1 MPIQGS
7 AADIIKSAMLSIDRE
22 FEKKGFRAAMLLQVH
37 DELIFE
43 VPSEELDEVAA
54 RVKSLMEGVLPLA
67 VPLKVDLKVGRD
79 WYHLDPLEGG

>member
-22 FEKKGFRAAMLLQVH
+22 FEKKRFRAAMLLQVH

-54 RVKSLMEGVLPLA
+54 RVKSLMEGVFPLA
-67 VPLKVDLKVGRD
+67 VRLKVDLKVGRD